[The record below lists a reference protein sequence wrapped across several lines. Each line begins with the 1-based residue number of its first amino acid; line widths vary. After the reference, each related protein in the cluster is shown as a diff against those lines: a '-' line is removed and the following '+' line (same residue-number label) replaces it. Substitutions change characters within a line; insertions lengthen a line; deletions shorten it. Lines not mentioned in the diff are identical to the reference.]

1 MCGFAGCVNFK
12 PSDPGG
18 IEAVL
23 ESRGPDGR
31 GVYEDDSMWLL
42 HRRLSILDLDAR
54 SNQPFTLADGSVLLY
69 NGELYNHREFDAD
82 LPPRTTSG
90 DTEVVAHLGDDP
102 LQIARFRGMYAYA
115 LHRPD
120 GTVHLVRDRFGIKPL
135 YFTVRGKTLMYA
147 SQLRCF
153 ASDPVT
159 AEVSQQAV
167 ASFLRFGCV
176 VSPTMYEDVFEL
188 AAGHHLR
195 WRDGLILGIEPISAT
210 APESLDL
217 STVLRQSVERHL
229 VADVPTCVLLS
240 GGLDSAVVAKLAA
253 ESSMPTPAAV
263 TLSVGGEID
272 ELDRTQRTADNYG
285 LELHSVVWND
295 DDVTD
300 LIDDFFAAM
309 DQPTIDGLNT
319 FLVCRAVRDLGFKV
333 ALSGLGADELF
344 GGYAVYKQ
352 AGGARLASR
361 LPTPLFRRALSVGGR
376 GLNEAK
382 FERVVE
388 NRRDSSELGRVS
400 RELRT
405 PSKVKELAGV
415 SAASTPRIPTIS
427 DPVMEG
433 EFAHYMRPMLLRDSD
448 AFSMASSVELRVPFL
463 DDDVLAAALE
473 RTAVDR
479 AFRGK
484 QSIVDALDDPY
495 LQQVFDEPK
504 TGFRLPMDKWF
515 DIASNTGGEP
525 WSVEWSER
533 VLDMWTELNASSPGC
548 HRGIDSEI

>member
-12 PSDPGG
+12 PSDPAA

-23 ESRGPDGR
+23 ASRGPDGR
-31 GVYEDDSMWLL
+31 GVYEDEHTWLL
-42 HRRLSILDLDAR
+42 HRRLSIIDLDER
-54 SNQPFTLADGSVLLY
+54 SNQPFALPDGSVLVY
-69 NGELYNHREFDAD
+69 NGELYNHHEFDSA
-82 LPPRTTSG
+82 LPERTTNG

-102 LQIARFRGMYAYA
+102 EFVAQFRGMYAYA

-120 GTVHLVRDRFGIKPL
+120 GIVHLVRDRFGIKPL
-135 YFTVRGKTLMYA
+135 YFSVRGKTLMYA

-153 ASDPVT
+153 TNDPVP
-159 AEVSQQAV
+159 AQISQQAV

-176 VSPTMYEDVFEL
+176 VTPTMYEGVFEL
-188 AAGHHLR
+188 SPGHHLR
-195 WRDGLILGIEPISAT
+195 WRDGVVLGIEPVPAL
-210 APESLDL
+210 APASNDL
-217 STVLRQSVERHL
+217 GEVLRQSVERHL

-253 ESSMPTPAAV
+253 ESSMTTPAAV

-272 ELDRTQRTADNYG
+272 ELDRTKRTAENYG
-285 LELHSVVWND
+285 LELHSVVWSD
-295 DDVTD
+295 GEVAD
-300 LIDDFFAAM
+300 LVDEFFAAM

-319 FLVCRAVRDLGFKV
+319 FLVCRVVRELGFKV

-361 LPTPLFRRALSVGGR
+361 LPNPVFRHALSLAGR

-382 FERVVE
+382 FERVVD
-388 NRRDSSELGRVS
+388 NRTDLVELGRVS

-405 PSKVKELAGV
+405 PEKAREMAGV
-415 SAASTPRIPTIS
+415 AVATTPRIPTII
-427 DPVMEG
+427 DPIQEG

-463 DDDVLAAALE
+463 DDDVYALANRRSSA
-473 RTAVDR
+473 DR

-484 QSIVDALDDPY
+484 QSIVDALRDPY

-504 TGFRLPMDKWF
+504 TGFRLPMAKWF
-515 DIASNTGGEP
+515 DIQPSAEGEP
-525 WSVEWSER
+525 WSVEWSDR
-533 VLDMWTELNASSPGC
+533 VLAGWTTR
-548 HRGIDSEI
+548 RGG

>member
-1 MCGFAGCVNFK
+1 MC
-12 PSDPGG
+12 
-18 IEAVL
+18 
-23 ESRGPDGR
+23 
-31 GVYEDDSMWLL
+31 
-42 HRRLSILDLDAR
+42 
-54 SNQPFTLADGSVLLY
+54 
-69 NGELYNHREFDAD
+69 
-82 LPPRTTSG
+82 
-90 DTEVVAHLGDDP
+90 VA
-102 LQIARFRGMYAYA
+102 
-115 LHRPD
+115 
-120 GTVHLVRDRFGIKPL
+120 
-135 YFTVRGKTLMYA
+135 
-147 SQLRCF
+147 
-153 ASDPVT
+153 
-159 AEVSQQAV
+159 
-167 ASFLRFGCV
+167 
-176 VSPTMYEDVFEL
+176 PTMYEGVFEL
-188 AAGHHLR
+188 SPGHHLR
-195 WRDGLILGIEPISAT
+195 WRDGVILGIEPVPASVPT
-210 APESLDL
+210 SNDL
-217 STVLRQSVERHL
+217 AVVLRQSVERHL

-253 ESSMPTPAAV
+253 ESPMTTPAAV

-272 ELDRTQRTADNYG
+272 ELDRTKRTADNYG

-295 DDVTD
+295 HEVTD
-300 LIDDFFAAM
+300 LIDEFFASM

-319 FLVCRAVRDLGFKV
+319 FLVCRAVRELGFKV

-361 LPTPLFRRALSVGGR
+361 LPNPVFRRALSLAGR

-388 NRRDSSELGRVS
+388 NRSDLAELGRVS

-405 PSKVKELAGV
+405 PENVREMTGAT
-415 SAASTPRIPTIS
+415 AATTPRIPMIS
-427 DPVMEG
+427 DAIQEG

-463 DDDVLAAALE
+463 DDDVLAAALQ
-473 RTAVDR
+473 RSSVDR

-495 LQQVFDEPK
+495 LQQVVDEPK

-515 DIASNTGGEP
+515 NIGPNTKGAP

-533 VLDMWTELNASSPGC
+533 VLDEWTVRCGQ
-548 HRGIDSEI
+548 R

>member
-12 PSDPGG
+12 PSDPAA
-18 IEAVL
+18 IESVL
-23 ESRGPDGR
+23 ASRGPDGR
-31 GVYEDDSMWLL
+31 GVYEDEHTWLL
-42 HRRLSILDLDAR
+42 HRRLSIIDLDER
-54 SNQPFTLADGSVLLY
+54 SDQPFTLPDGSVLVY
-69 NGELYNHREFDAD
+69 NGELYNHHEFDSE
-82 LPPRTTSG
+82 LPERTTSG
-90 DTEVVAHLGDDP
+90 DTEVIAHLGDDP
-102 LQIARFRGMYAYA
+102 AHISKFRGMYAFA

-135 YFTVRGKTLMYA
+135 YFSVRGKTLMYA

-153 ASDPVT
+153 ANDPVP
-159 AEVSQQAV
+159 AQISQQAV

-176 VSPTMYEDVFEL
+176 VTPTMYEGVFEL
-188 AAGHHLR
+188 SPGHHLR
-195 WRDGLILGIEPISAT
+195 WSDGVILAIEPIPAL
-210 APESLDL
+210 APASTDL
-217 STVLRQSVERHL
+217 GEVLRHSVERHL

-253 ESSMPTPAAV
+253 ESSMTTPAAV

-272 ELDRTQRTADNYG
+272 ELDRTKRTADNYG
-285 LELHSVVWND
+285 LELHSVVWGD
-295 DDVTD
+295 DEVTD
-300 LIDDFFAAM
+300 LVDEFFAAM

-352 AGGARLASR
+352 AGGARLASQ
-361 LPTPLFRRALSVGGR
+361 LPNPLFRRVLSVAGR
-376 GLNEAK
+376 GLNDAK

-388 NRRDSSELGRVS
+388 NRSDLAELGRVS

-405 PSKVKELAGV
+405 PQKVREMAGAPI
-415 SAASTPRIPTIS
+415 AATPRIPMIS
-427 DPVMEG
+427 DPIQEG

-463 DDDVLAAALE
+463 DDDVLAVALQ
-473 RTAVDR
+473 RSSADR

-484 QSIVDALDDPY
+484 QSIVDALGDPY
-495 LQQVFDEPK
+495 LQQVVDEPK
-504 TGFRLPMDKWF
+504 TGFRLPMEKWF
-515 DIASNTGGEP
+515 DIQSDTKGEP
-525 WSVEWSER
+525 WSVEWSEQALER
-533 VLDMWTELNASSPGC
+533 WKSTSKGR
-548 HRGIDSEI
+548 RG